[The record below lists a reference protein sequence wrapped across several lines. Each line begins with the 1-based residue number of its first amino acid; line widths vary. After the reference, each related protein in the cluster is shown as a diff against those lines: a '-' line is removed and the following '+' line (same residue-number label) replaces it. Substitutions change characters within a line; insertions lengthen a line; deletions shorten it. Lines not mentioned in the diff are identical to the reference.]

1 MAINFVLAGVQW
13 DLEKENTMAVHN
25 AMEISFTL
33 EENEETGFFQKRE
46 RFKNYIPFTRFLLW
60 DQVQC
65 FGYKPL
71 ENGKVEV
78 FHRGEYING
87 PLPVRLLVKLHA
99 MYVVWAVEKHINSP
113 VFGNGDFE
121 ANEHQRSNVPAYVMG
136 DFVKRLTLAYSIAM
150 ESGAIAAGT
159 SAKDAEVTLKKL
171 KALRQ
176 SPDTQYVA
184 TLRKNNLKRQ
194 MTIQVSDPEHQA
206 TIDAAV
212 NTLSKSHQGREAA
225 KDALKELSMHPE
237 VVTKE
242 PRYGGAFGL
251 RVLKGTKTNMESE

>member
-1 MAINFVLAGVQW
+1 MAS
-13 DLEKENTMAVHN
+13 TSAVRCRCACWSAAHVRG
-25 AMEISFTL
+25 L
-33 EENEETGFFQKRE
+33 GGRE
-46 RFKNYIPFTRFLLW
+46 AHQLY
-60 DQVQC
+60 
-65 FGYKPL
+65 
-71 ENGKVEV
+71 
-78 FHRGEYING
+78 
-87 PLPVRLLVKLHA
+87 
-99 MYVVWAVEKHINSP
+99 S

-212 NTLSKSHQGREAA
+212 NTLEESSGARGGEGRSQGAVR
-225 KDALKELSMHPE
+225 

-251 RVLKGTKTNMESE
+251 RVLKGAKRVFEVNPNLSMCLPCCAGVSGASVSLRIPCCLAPSVLVRAASVHVGT